1 MLNLTPQHIIKYLSV
16 ALIVAVILYIIPGEK
31 LEMNYIILVSMSA
44 AIFSFILDL
53 LSKWYI
59 DGQRSEGM
67 EETQEYGSNETKVV
81 PRQFVTTTEEQDYAN
96 TGLNYDNDL
105 PGYYLINNGKY
116 SDNGRIPYSESDELI
131 EASKLH
137 DLYEQHNFHILS
149 SPHTHIGKSR
159 GNLTWEPTYN

>member
-1 MLNLTPQHIIKYLSV
+1 MLNLTPQHIIKYLSIV
-16 ALIVAVILYIIPGEK
+16 LIVASILYVMPGEK

-44 AIFSFILDL
+44 AIFSFILDC
-53 LSKWYI
+53 LSKWYM
-59 DGQRSEGM
+59 DGQLAEGM
-67 EETQEYGSNETKVV
+67 EDLQEYEPPVDISIPK
-81 PRQFVTTTEEQDYAN
+81 QFMMTTEEQDYAN

-116 SDNGRIPYSESDELI
+116 SDDGRVPYSESDDLI

-159 GNLTWEPTYN
+159 GNLNWEPLYK